1 MLGGSGWAGAELG
14 EAAGAGQER
23 QLAGGLEVDAKGLL
37 KAQSRSPRASNV
49 SAEVDRKAAMQSRE
63 TVQELYAALARKE
76 YRDAVRR
83 REMLAEGLS
92 EAEVERVVPRGLEMV
107 EAVTMGAEGQALLL
121 AEMLEARLQELEG
134 AEGGEAG
141 LQRDVLL
148 ELLQETQANLE
159 VLPKIAR
166 ARKREN
172 QALQSRHVHMGG
184 EAGAHHG
191 VVDDSSDVGGDAAGS
206 GNRGLRMCVGRGRWS
221 GGVAGTVFAG
231 LVGGTPCSLGRLPD
245 SRLRG
250 SLSGLRATSSSS
262 FEDGGGAGAQG
273 RGIRKTSGK
282 DRSSGVPT
290 ESSGSQT
297 EQVERIVGT
306 NGTQLEACCNLLAV
320 CRGYWQPC
328 TDCACS

>member
-1 MLGGSGWAGAELG
+1 
-14 EAAGAGQER
+14 
-23 QLAGGLEVDAKGLL
+23 
-37 KAQSRSPRASNV
+37 
-49 SAEVDRKAAMQSRE
+49 
-63 TVQELYAALARKE
+63 
-76 YRDAVRR
+76 
-83 REMLAEGLS
+83 MLAEGLS

-231 LVGGTPCSLGRLPD
+231 LVGGAPCSLGRLPD

-262 FEDGGGAGAQG
+262 EDCGGAGAQR
-273 RGIRKTSGK
+273 RGITKTSGK
-282 DRSSGVPT
+282 DSSSSVPT
-290 ESSGSQT
+290 GSSGSQT
-297 EQVERIVGT
+297 EKIERIVGRA
-306 NGTQLEACCNLLAV
+306 GTCV
-320 CRGYWQPC
+320 
-328 TDCACS
+328 